1 MIKEEQLKIKMDKA
15 VEVLKED
22 LSFIRVGQANPS
34 MVAEIRLSVYE
45 GTQNLRIEEIATIT
59 TEDPST
65 ISIAPFDISILEEI
79 EKGLR
84 RANTNMSV
92 IPDEDKIRLK
102 LPPLTADRREEFV
115 ILIRKKI
122 EGARIMVRQIRQEAM
137 RDAKGSQDRGDI
149 SEDERSMLEKQVQ
162 EITDKTMEEIS
173 KIGEQK
179 ETQVRS
185 L

>member
-22 LSFIRVGQANPS
+22 LSSIRVGQANPS
-34 MVAEIRLSVYE
+34 MVAEIRLSVYN
-45 GTQNLRIEEIATIT
+45 GTQNLSVEELATIT

-65 ISIAPFDISILEEI
+65 ISITPFDISILEEI

-102 LPPLTADRREEFV
+102 LPPLTAERREEFV
-115 ILIRKKI
+115 ILIGKKI

-137 RDAKGSQDRGDI
+137 HDAKGGQDRGEV
-149 SEDERSMLEKQVQ
+149 SEDERFKLEKQVQ
-162 EITDKTMEEIS
+162 EVTDKTMEEIS